1 MFNVISSQFNY
12 LYGDQIH
19 FPYSIGRL
27 VTYVKSNEE
36 LSPNFDF
43 KPTYIFRDKL
53 EEYVE
58 RSSGADILLCSCYVW
73 NWEITIELAK
83 KIKKINPDCL
93 IIFGGPQVPSRTANF
108 FDNHPYV
115 DLLVHGEGELIL
127 EKVLLEYLN
136 NKDFSKID
144 GVESKEFKTKP
155 NTRTKDLNKL
165 PSPYLSNVIWDLVEK
180 RENINFA
187 ASWETNRGC
196 PYPCTFCDWGSLTN
210 SGLTKWSDDQLFKEI
225 EWFSKNKIGYI
236 DCCDANFGIFQ
247 ERDLRIAEKLR
258 EVSLEN
264 GYPERF
270 RVAWAK
276 FSSEKIIPIAKKLQ
290 DGNVLKAV
298 SLALQSLDETALD
311 TVKRANIKFSKF
323 SQLTDTFRKNGIP
336 TYTELIMGLP
346 GETVESWKKGL
357 ETLASDM
364 KGGSLYIYNC
374 GVFENAPMNTP
385 AYLDFN
391 KIKSIRSPI
400 YLSHSSIHE
409 RGIPEYENII
419 VSSSSFTTED
429 LKKIYLYSWIIQVY
443 HNFGIFEFLTKFY
456 KKENKISIMQFYD
469 TFLDFCKTSDTIFSD
484 EYNIII
490 PYIEDGYAG
499 KGWNHHDP
507 VLGDIYW
514 AIEEASWLRLVLNK
528 SRLIDDTKKFLN
540 FLNEQNNLAID
551 EKLLEDLINFQIF
564 LLTTKIDSQ
573 TKSENFRNNWKNY
586 FVNEEKLENKEIKY
600 SYNNQIIEKDPIL
613 WGFKTIW
620 YGRQPGNYK
629 LHPDELE
636 EKIIN
641 KVSLSESNKN

>member
-1 MFNVISSQFNY
+1 MFSIISSQFNY

-27 VTYVKSNEE
+27 VTYAKTNEE
-36 LSPNFDF
+36 VSSNFNF

-53 EEYVE
+53 EECIE
-58 RSSGADILLCSCYVW
+58 KSSDADILLCSCYVW
-73 NWEITIELAK
+73 NWEITKELAK
-83 KIKKINPDCL
+83 KIKTVNPNCL
-93 IIFGGPQVPSRTANF
+93 IIFGGPQVPDKTKDF

-115 DLLVHGEGELIL
+115 DLLVHGEGEIIL
-127 EKVLLEYLN
+127 EKVLIEYLG

-144 GVESKEFKTKP
+144 GVESKDFKTKP
-155 NTRTKDLNKL
+155 QTRTKDLNKL
-165 PSPYLSNVIWDLVEK
+165 PSPYLTNVIWDLVEK
-180 RENINFA
+180 RENVTFT

-210 SGLTKWSDDQLFKEI
+210 TSLTSWSDDQLFKEI

-236 DCCDANFGIFQ
+236 DCCDANFGILQ
-247 ERDLRIAEKLR
+247 ERDLRIAEKLKD
-258 EVSLEN
+258 VALEN

-270 RVAWAK
+270 RAAWAK
-276 FSSEKIIPIAKKLQ
+276 LSSEKIIPIAKKLQ
-290 DGNVLKAV
+290 EGNVLKAV
-298 SLALQSLDETALD
+298 SLALQSLDETALE
-311 TVKRANIKFSKF
+311 TVKRANIKFSQF
-323 SQLTDTFRKNGIP
+323 SQLTETFRKNGIP

-357 ETLASDM
+357 EILASDM

-400 YLSHSSIHE
+400 YLSHSSINE

-419 VSSSSFTTED
+419 VSSSSFTTDD
-429 LKKIYLYSWIIQVY
+429 LKKIYLYSWVIQVY

-456 KKENKISIMQFYD
+456 KKENEISIMQFYD
-469 TFLDFCKTSDTIFSD
+469 TFLEFCKTSDTIFSD
-484 EYNIII
+484 EYNIVI

-507 VLGDIYW
+507 ALGDIYW

-528 SRLIDDTKKFLN
+528 SRLIDDTRKFLN
-540 FLNEQNNLAID
+540 FLNEKNNLSINEGLQD
-551 EKLLEDLINFQIF
+551 DLINFQIF
-564 LLTTKIDSQ
+564 LLTTRTDSQ
-573 TKSENFRNNWKNY
+573 TRSENFKNNWKNY
-586 FVNEEKLENKEIKY
+586 FVNEGKLENKETNY
-600 SYNNQIIEKDPIL
+600 SYDNKIIEKDPIL

-620 YGRQPGNYK
+620 YGRQPGEYK
-629 LHPDELE
+629 LHPDNLE
-636 EKIIN
+636 EKIIYQ
-641 KVSLSESNKN
+641 VS

>member
-1 MFNVISSQFNY
+1 MFSIISSQFNY

-27 VTYVKSNEE
+27 VTYAKTNEE
-36 LSPNFDF
+36 VSSNFNF

-53 EEYVE
+53 EECIE
-58 RSSGADILLCSCYVW
+58 KSSDADILLCSCYVW
-73 NWEITIELAK
+73 NWEITKELAK
-83 KIKKINPDCL
+83 KIKTVNPNCL
-93 IIFGGPQVPSRTANF
+93 IIFGGPQVPDKTKDF

-115 DLLVHGEGELIL
+115 DLLVHGEGEIIL
-127 EKVLLEYLN
+127 EKVLIEYLG

-144 GVESKEFKTKP
+144 GVESKDFKTKP
-155 NTRTKDLNKL
+155 QTRTKDLNKL
-165 PSPYLSNVIWDLVEK
+165 PSPYLTNVIWDLVEK
-180 RENINFA
+180 RENVTFT

-210 SGLTKWSDDQLFKEI
+210 TSLTSWSDDQLFKEI

-236 DCCDANFGIFQ
+236 DCCDANFGILQ
-247 ERDLRIAEKLR
+247 ERDLRIAEKLKD
-258 EVSLEN
+258 VALEN

-270 RVAWAK
+270 RAAWAK
-276 FSSEKIIPIAKKLQ
+276 LSSEKIIPIAKKLQ
-290 DGNVLKAV
+290 EGNVLKAV
-298 SLALQSLDETALD
+298 SLALQSLDETALE
-311 TVKRANIKFSKF
+311 TVKRANIKFSQF
-323 SQLTDTFRKNGIP
+323 SQLTETFRKNGIP

-357 ETLASDM
+357 EILASDM

-400 YLSHSSIHE
+400 YLSHSSINE

-419 VSSSSFTTED
+419 VSSSSFTTDD
-429 LKKIYLYSWIIQVY
+429 LKKIYLYSWVIQVY

-456 KKENKISIMQFYD
+456 KKENEISIMQFYD
-469 TFLDFCKTSDTIFSD
+469 TFLEFCKTSDTIFSD
-484 EYNIII
+484 EYNIVI

-507 VLGDIYW
+507 ALGDIYW

-528 SRLIDDTKKFLN
+528 SRLIDDTRKFLN
-540 FLNEQNNLAID
+540 FLNEKNNLSINEGLQD
-551 EKLLEDLINFQIF
+551 DLINFQIF
-564 LLTTKIDSQ
+564 LLTTRTDSQ
-573 TKSENFRNNWKNY
+573 TRSENFKNNWKNY
-586 FVNEEKLENKEIKY
+586 FVNEGKLENKETNY
-600 SYNNQIIEKDPIL
+600 SYDNQIIEKDPIL

-620 YGRQPGNYK
+620 YGRQPGEYK
-629 LHPDELE
+629 LHPDNLE
-636 EKIIN
+636 EKIIYQ
-641 KVSLSESNKN
+641 VS

>member
-1 MFNVISSQFNY
+1 LKNKKMFSIISSQFNY

-27 VTYVKSNEE
+27 VTYAKTNEE
-36 LSPNFDF
+36 VSSNFNF

-53 EEYVE
+53 EECIE
-58 RSSGADILLCSCYVW
+58 KSSDADILLCSCYVW
-73 NWEITIELAK
+73 NWEITKELAK
-83 KIKKINPDCL
+83 KIKTVNPNCL
-93 IIFGGPQVPSRTANF
+93 IIFGGPQVPDKTKDF

-115 DLLVHGEGELIL
+115 DLLVHGEGEIIL
-127 EKVLLEYLN
+127 EKVLIEYLG

-144 GVESKEFKTKP
+144 GVESKDFKTKP
-155 NTRTKDLNKL
+155 QTRTKDLNKL
-165 PSPYLSNVIWDLVEK
+165 PSPYLTNVIWDLVEK
-180 RENINFA
+180 RENITFT

-210 SGLTKWSDDQLFKEI
+210 TSLTSWSDDQLFKEI

-236 DCCDANFGIFQ
+236 DCCDANFGILQ
-247 ERDLRIAEKLR
+247 ERDLRIAEKLKD
-258 EVSLEN
+258 VALEN

-270 RVAWAK
+270 RAAWAK
-276 FSSEKIIPIAKKLQ
+276 LSSEKIIPIAKKLQ
-290 DGNVLKAV
+290 EGNVLKAV
-298 SLALQSLDETALD
+298 SLALQSLDETALE
-311 TVKRANIKFSKF
+311 TVKRANIKFSQF
-323 SQLTDTFRKNGIP
+323 SQLTETFRKNGIP

-357 ETLASDM
+357 EILASDM

-400 YLSHSSIHE
+400 YLSHSSINE

-419 VSSSSFTTED
+419 VSSSSFTTDD
-429 LKKIYLYSWIIQVY
+429 LKKIYLYSWVIQVY

-456 KKENKISIMQFYD
+456 KKENEISIMQFYD
-469 TFLDFCKTSDTIFSD
+469 TFLEFCKTSDTIFSD
-484 EYNIII
+484 EYNIVI

-507 VLGDIYW
+507 ALGDIYW

-528 SRLIDDTKKFLN
+528 SRLIDDTRKFLN
-540 FLNEQNNLAID
+540 FLNEKNNLSINEGLQD
-551 EKLLEDLINFQIF
+551 DLINFQIF
-564 LLTTKIDSQ
+564 LLTTRTDSQ
-573 TKSENFRNNWKNY
+573 TRSENFKNNWKNY
-586 FVNEEKLENKEIKY
+586 FVNEGKLENKETNY
-600 SYNNQIIEKDPIL
+600 SYDNKIIEKDPIL

-620 YGRQPGNYK
+620 YGRQPGEYK
-629 LHPDELE
+629 LHPDNLE
-636 EKIIN
+636 EKIIYQ
-641 KVSLSESNKN
+641 VS

>member
-1 MFNVISSQFNY
+1 VSKKLFKVHSSQFNY
-12 LYGDQIH
+12 LYGNQIH

-27 VTYVKSNEE
+27 VTYVKDNDEIS
-36 LSPNFDF
+36 SNFDF
-43 KPTYIFRDKL
+43 KPTFIFRDQL
-53 EEYVE
+53 EQYVE
-58 RSSGADILLCSCYVW
+58 KTSDIDILLCSCYVW
-73 NWEITIELAK
+73 NWEITKELAK
-83 KIKKINPDCL
+83 KIKAVNPECL
-93 IIFGGPQVPSRTANF
+93 IIFGGPQVPSRTADF

-115 DLLVHGEGELIL
+115 DLLIHGEGEMIL

-136 NKDFSKID
+136 DKDFSKID
-144 GVESKEFKTKP
+144 GIETKEFKTKP

-165 PSPYLSNVIWDLVEK
+165 PSPYLTNVIWDLVEK

-210 SGLTKWSDDQLFKEI
+210 TSLTSWSDDQLFKEI

-236 DCCDANFGIFQ
+236 DCCDANFGILQ
-247 ERDLRIAEKLR
+247 ERDLRIAEKLKD
-258 EVSLEN
+258 VALEN

-311 TVKRANIKFSKF
+311 TVKRANIKFSQF

-357 ETLASDM
+357 EILASDM

-419 VSSSSFTTED
+419 VSSSSFTTDD
-429 LKKIYLYSWIIQVY
+429 LKKIYLYSWVIQVY

-456 KKENKISIMQFYD
+456 KKENEIPIMQFYD
-469 TFLDFCKTSDTIFSD
+469 TFLEFCKTSDTIFSD
-484 EYNIII
+484 EYDIVL

-499 KGWNHHDP
+499 KGWDHYDP
-507 VLGDIYW
+507 ALGDIYW
-514 AIEEASWLRLVLNK
+514 AIEEASWLRLILNK
-528 SRLIDDTKKFLN
+528 SRLIDDTRKFLN
-540 FLNEQNNLAID
+540 FLNEKNNLSIN
-551 EKLLEDLINFQIF
+551 EELLDDLINFQIF
-564 LLTTKIDSQ
+564 LLTTRTDSQ
-573 TKSENFRNNWKNY
+573 TRSENFKNNWKDY
-586 FVNEEKLENKEIKY
+586 FVNEGKLENKETNY
-600 SYNNQIIEKDPIL
+600 SYDNQIIEKDPIL

-629 LHPDELE
+629 LHPDNLK
-636 EKIIN
+636 EKIIY
-641 KVSLSESNKN
+641 KIS

>member
-1 MFNVISSQFNY
+1 LKNKKMFSIISSQFNY

-27 VTYVKSNEE
+27 VTYAKTNEE
-36 LSPNFDF
+36 VSSNFNF

-53 EEYVE
+53 EECIE
-58 RSSGADILLCSCYVW
+58 KSSDADILLCSCYVW
-73 NWEITIELAK
+73 NWEITKELAK
-83 KIKKINPDCL
+83 KIKTVNPNCL
-93 IIFGGPQVPSRTANF
+93 IIFGGPQVPDKTKDF

-115 DLLVHGEGELIL
+115 DLLVHGEGEIIL
-127 EKVLLEYLN
+127 EKVLIEYLG

-144 GVESKEFKTKP
+144 GVESKDFKTKP
-155 NTRTKDLNKL
+155 QTRTKDLNKL
-165 PSPYLSNVIWDLVEK
+165 PSPYLTNVIWDLVEK
-180 RENINFA
+180 RENVTFT

-210 SGLTKWSDDQLFKEI
+210 TSLTSWSDDQLFKEI

-236 DCCDANFGIFQ
+236 DCCDANFGILQ
-247 ERDLRIAEKLR
+247 ERDLRIAEKLKD
-258 EVSLEN
+258 VALEN

-270 RVAWAK
+270 RAAWAK
-276 FSSEKIIPIAKKLQ
+276 LSSEKIIPIAKKLQ
-290 DGNVLKAV
+290 EGNVLKAV
-298 SLALQSLDETALD
+298 SLALQSLDETALE
-311 TVKRANIKFSKF
+311 TVKRANIKFSQF
-323 SQLTDTFRKNGIP
+323 SQLTETFRKNGIP

-357 ETLASDM
+357 EILASDM

-400 YLSHSSIHE
+400 YLSHSSINE

-419 VSSSSFTTED
+419 VSSSSFTTDD
-429 LKKIYLYSWIIQVY
+429 LKKIYLYSWVIQVY

-456 KKENKISIMQFYD
+456 KKENEISIMQFYD
-469 TFLDFCKTSDTIFSD
+469 TFLEFCKTSDTIFSD
-484 EYNIII
+484 EYNIVI

-507 VLGDIYW
+507 ALGDIYW

-528 SRLIDDTKKFLN
+528 SRLIDDTRKFLN
-540 FLNEQNNLAID
+540 FLNEKNNLSINEGLQD
-551 EKLLEDLINFQIF
+551 DLINFQIF
-564 LLTTKIDSQ
+564 LLTTRTDSQ
-573 TKSENFRNNWKNY
+573 TRSENFKNNWKNY
-586 FVNEEKLENKEIKY
+586 FVNEGKLENKETNY
-600 SYNNQIIEKDPIL
+600 SYDNKIIEKDPIL

-620 YGRQPGNYK
+620 YGRQPGEYK
-629 LHPDELE
+629 LHPDNLE
-636 EKIIN
+636 EKIIYQ
-641 KVSLSESNKN
+641 VS